1 MSWLVLWYIQEGKRL
16 HGARNGLP
24 EPVPISW
31 AKGEIFR
38 ECFGGAVGLPGG
50 VGAVGMGDLA
60 ERLDRK
66 KRMLP

>member
-1 MSWLVLWYIQEGKRL
+1 MSEVENGSTGLKMVFLSLCANIEQKVSVFGRV
-16 HGARNGLP
+16 GAWNW
-24 EPVPISW
+24 S
-31 AKGEIFR
+31 
-38 ECFGGAVGLPGG
+38 LPGG